1 MAAKADIIVA
11 VRGTNELNRLKTS
24 LEQTSLSIQN
34 INKTLVKGNFLDFL
48 ANSTGNVVRNIDN
61 LQRNLALATQNLNSV
76 ALGTNGA
83 TTAAEQF
90 IKANNAVNA
99 GLREQQ
105 QLIRSVIQR
114 DAAKFQAMQPPTPKA
129 LPAFQ
134 ERGLQ
139 RLERT
144 ASKRSRFE
152 EKTVQEIQ
160 RQVREGV
167 LVENGLK
174 RINLTLEE
182 RVRIAQ
188 KDGAIRKQNMIRANK
203 LEMAERRINKATK
216 ERQAGER
223 RGGGFSG
230 GPGLSGAILGGGFP
244 ALFGGGPG
252 TIIGGAVGGGFGG
265 FSGGIAGSLI
275 GRQVDS
281 FVQSAREVG
290 DALKDPQAALD
301 KFSELGLKVSSSTQA
316 QIKSLIDLGKVTEA
330 QKLANSE
337 LAKVITSKGVES
349 LLELDTGFDELQQA
363 SAKLFLKISSELAPA
378 FTVLINLATRFVNSI
393 AGPETQ
399 RAAANLDP
407 KAFQDAQKQAASKAR
422 KGVPAFFPGVGD
434 KKVYEQELTKLSR
447 EIVKNSTD
455 KFNLTSPGED
465 GSGSGTGTVSKKS
478 RFSKQELDILNKR
491 IDRAKI
497 LGDLDN
503 QAVFK
508 AEQAIIFA
516 KMRLDVA
523 KAQGDENLIAIA
535 AKERDLSLLELNN
548 KKLDIARTKA
558 EQLNDA
564 FEKISQSIRN
574 DIKNGIAGLIKG
586 TSTLGDMLN
595 NIANKFLDLAL
606 NNALFGNSFGDKVTG
621 GLFKFLG
628 FARGG
633 RPPVGKPSIVGEKGP
648 ELFVPRSSGTIVPN
662 NKLGGGGTNNV
673 VVNVDAS
680 GSDVQGDDAG
690 GQELGTLIAVAV
702 QGELVKQQR
711 PGGLLNR

>member
-1 MAAKADIIVA
+1 MATKADIIVA

-24 LEQTSLSIQN
+24 LEQTSRSIQN
-34 INKTLVKGNFLDFL
+34 INQTLVKGNFLDFF

-139 RLERT
+139 RLEAT
-144 ASKRSRFE
+144 AKKRSRFE
-152 EKTVQEIQ
+152 EKTVQEVK

-182 RVRIAQ
+182 RQRIAV
-188 KDGAIRKQNMIRANK
+188 KDGKVRRQNMIRANN
-203 LEMAERRINKATK
+203 LLMAEKRITK
-216 ERQAGER
+216 ERQARQASER
-223 RGGGFSG
+223 RGGGFGG

-290 DALKDPQAALD
+290 NALKDPEEALN
-301 KFSELGLKVSSSTQA
+301 KFSELGLKVSNSTQA

-330 QKLANSE
+330 QKLANTE

-349 LLELDTGFDELQQA
+349 LLKLDTGFDELQQA

-378 FTVLINLATRFVNSI
+378 FTVLINLATQFVNSI
-393 AGPETQ
+393 AGPEIQ

-407 KAFQDAQKQAASKAR
+407 KAFREAQKEANKRASEGFIIGGDR
-422 KGVPAFFPGVGD
+422 KLR
-434 KKVYEQELTKLSR
+434 EQILTELSK
-447 EIVKNSTD
+447 EIIKNNTD
-455 KFNLTSPGED
+455 KFKITTPGE
-465 GSGSGTGTVSKKS
+465 SGSGTGTTSKKS
-478 RFSKQELDILNKR
+478 RFSKLELDILNKR
-491 IDRAKI
+491 IDRAKL

-503 QAVFK
+503 QAVFQ
-508 AEQAIIFA
+508 AEKAIILA
-516 KMRLDVA
+516 KERLDIA

-535 AKERDLSLLELNN
+535 TKEKDLALIDLNN
-548 KKLDIARTKA
+548 RKLEITGQNA
-558 EQLNDA
+558 ERINDA
-564 FEKISQSIRN
+564 FKSISASIGD

-586 TSTLGDMLN
+586 TATLGDLLN
-595 NIANKFLDLAL
+595 NVANKFLDVAL
-606 NNALFGNSFGDKVTG
+606 NQALFGDILGSRGKPG
-621 GLFKFLG
+621 GGILG
-628 FARGG
+628 FLSGGKLAEGG
-633 RPPVGKPSIVGEKGP
+633 RAAGGKSFIVGEKGP
-648 ELFVPRSSGTIVPN
+648 ELFVPRSTGTVIPN
-662 NKLGGGGTNNV
+662 NKLGGGGNTSV

-680 GSDVQGDDAG
+680 GSDVQGDDAAAK
-690 GQELGTLIAVAV
+690 ELGSLISIAV
-702 QGELVKQQR
+702 QGELLRQQR
-711 PGGLLNR
+711 PGGLLSR